1 MSFERTHYCGTLR
14 AEDIGKEAVI
24 CGWVHR
30 RRDHGGVIFIDL
42 RDRTGLV
49 QIVFNPEVVLPDQF
63 GQAEKLRN
71 EFVIRVRGKVRGRLP
86 GMENPN
92 LATGAVEIYATTL
105 EVLNE
110 AKTPPF
116 ALEAHTGV
124 DEALRLK
131 YRYLD
136 LRRLEM
142 QETLALR
149 HRVAKLVRDFLDARG
164 FWEIETPM
172 LTKSTP
178 EGARDFLVPSRVQP
192 GEFYALPQSPQL
204 FKQLL
209 MMAGIDR
216 YFQIARCFRDE
227 DLRADRQPEFT
238 QLDIEMAFVDRDDIM
253 NIIEELVAFL
263 FQEVVG
269 EEVKLPLRRLSYAEA
284 MERFGSDKPD
294 TRFGLEIQDVSEIVK
309 ETNFRVFSD
318 TVKSGG
324 RVRGINV
331 EGAGDSFTRREI
343 DELVERASAY
353 GSKGL
358 LWLIVTE
365 EGARGG
371 ITKFFNAEELDRL
384 ASAMQAKP
392 GDLLILVADKAQVCA
407 DVLGR
412 LRLFLGEKMGLI
424 DHDTWDLLWVV
435 DWPLFEYSETEG
447 RWEAAHHPFTA
458 PLPEDV
464 ELLTEA
470 PEKVRAQ
477 AYDLV
482 LNGTEVGGGS
492 IRIHRREVQEKMF
505 TALGLTSA
513 EAQSKFGFFLDAFDY
528 GTPPHGGIAWG
539 FDRLIMLLAKKN
551 SLRDVIAFP
560 KTASAQDL
568 LTGAPSAAIDG
579 QLRELHIRLT
589 PEAEKR
595 VKTPSTAKKDQ

>member
-1 MSFERTHYCGTLR
+1 MSFKRTHYCGELR
-14 AEDIGKEAVI
+14 SKHIDETVVV

-30 RRDHGGVIFIDL
+30 RRDHGGVIFVDL

-49 QIVFNPEVVLPDQF
+49 QVVFNPEIIQPQLF
-63 GQAEKLRN
+63 AEAERLRS
-71 EFVIRVRGKVRGRLP
+71 EFVIRVEGKVRGRLP

-92 LATGAVEIYATTL
+92 LKTGAVEIYAETL
-105 EVLNE
+105 EVLNT

-116 ALEAHTGV
+116 AIDSHSGV

-136 LRRLEM
+136 LRRSDM

-149 HRVAKLVRDFLDARG
+149 HRIAKLARDFLDAQG

-216 YFQIARCFRDE
+216 YFQIVRCFRDE

-238 QLDIEMAFVDRDDIM
+238 QLDIEMAFVDREDVM
-253 NIIEELVAFL
+253 ALNEALVAFL
-263 FQEVVG
+263 FKEVLGV
-269 EEVKLPLRRLSYAEA
+269 ELELPLRRLSYQEA
-284 MERFGSDKPD
+284 MDRYGSDKPD
-294 TRFGLEIQDVSEIVK
+294 TRFGLELQDVSQVVK
-309 ETNFRVFSD
+309 DTGFRVFSE
-318 TVKSGG
+318 TVKGG
-324 RVRGINV
+324 GVVKGINV
-331 EGAGDSFTRREI
+331 EGAGEKFTRREI
-343 DELVERASAY
+343 DELVDLASSY
-353 GSKGL
+353 GAKGL
-358 LWLIVTE
+358 AWLIVTE
-365 EGARGG
+365 EGGKGG
-371 ITKFFNAEELDRL
+371 IAKFFSADELSNL
-384 ASAMQAKP
+384 YKTMEAKP
-392 GDLLILVADKAQVCA
+392 GDLLIFVADEYMVCA

-412 LRLFLGEKMGLI
+412 LRLYLGEKLGLI
-424 DHDTWDLLWVV
+424 DHDTWDLLWII
-435 DWPLFEYSETEG
+435 DWPLFEYNETEG

-458 PLPEDV
+458 PLPEDL
-464 ELLTEA
+464 ELLDKDPTRA
-470 PEKVRAQ
+470 RAQ

-482 LNGTEVGGGS
+482 LNGTELGGGS

-505 TALGLTSA
+505 AALGFTKEEA
-513 EAQSKFGFFLDAFDY
+513 ERRFGFFLEAFDY
-528 GTPPHGGIAWG
+528 GTPPHGGIAYG
-539 FDRLIMLLAKKN
+539 FDRLVMLLAKKS

-568 LTGAPSAAIDG
+568 MTDAPAPAMDS

-595 VKTPSTAKKDQ
+595 VQSLNQGGES

>member
-1 MSFERTHYCGTLR
+1 M
-14 AEDIGKEAVI
+14 
-24 CGWVHR
+24 
-30 RRDHGGVIFIDL
+30 
-42 RDRTGLV
+42 

-63 GQAEKLRN
+63 TQAEKLRN
-71 EFVIRVRGKVRGRLP
+71 EFVIRVRGMVRGRLP

-92 LATGAVEIYATTL
+92 LSTGAIEIYATTL

-116 ALEAHTGV
+116 ALDAHTGV

-269 EEVKLPLRRLSYAEA
+269 EEVKLPLRRLSYTEA

-294 TRFGLEIQDVSEIVK
+294 TRFGLEIQDVSEVVK
-309 ETNFRVFSD
+309 ETKFRVFSD

-365 EGARGG
+365 EGGRGG
-371 ITKFFNAEELDRL
+371 ITKFFTAEELSRL
-384 ASAMQAKP
+384 VLAMQAKP
-392 GDLLILVADKAQVCA
+392 GDLLIFVADKAKVCA

-464 ELLTEA
+464 ELLTKA

-492 IRIHRREVQEKMF
+492 IR
-505 TALGLTSA
+505 
-513 EAQSKFGFFLDAFDY
+513 
-528 GTPPHGGIAWG
+528 
-539 FDRLIMLLAKKN
+539 
-551 SLRDVIAFP
+551 
-560 KTASAQDL
+560 
-568 LTGAPSAAIDG
+568 
-579 QLRELHIRLT
+579 
-589 PEAEKR
+589 
-595 VKTPSTAKKDQ
+595 STAERCKRNVYRFRFNK

>member
-1 MSFERTHYCGTLR
+1 MSFQRTHYCGELR
-14 AEDIGKEAVI
+14 ADHVDQEAVV

-49 QIVFNPEVVLPDQF
+49 QIVFNPEFVPKEQF
-63 GQAEKLRN
+63 TEAERLRN
-71 EFVIRVRGKVRGRLP
+71 EYVIRVRGTVRRRLA

-92 LATGAVEIYATTL
+92 LATGAIEIYATAL
-105 EVLNE
+105 ELLNE
-110 AKTPPF
+110 ARTPPF
-116 ALEAHTGV
+116 AIDAHTGV

-136 LRRLEM
+136 LRRFEI

-149 HRVAKLVRDFLDARG
+149 HRVAKLIRDFLDGQG

-209 MMAGIDR
+209 MMGGIDR
-216 YFQIARCFRDE
+216 YFQIVRCFRDE

-253 NIIEELVAFL
+253 ALIEELVAFV
-263 FQEVVG
+263 FQETLG
-269 EEVKLPLRRLSYAEA
+269 EKIELPLRRLSWAEA
-284 MERFGSDKPD
+284 MARYGSDKPD
-294 TRFGLEIQDVSEIVK
+294 TRFGLEIQDVSAVVEN
-309 ETNFRVFSD
+309 TGFRVFSQ
-318 TVKSGG
+318 TVRSGG
-324 RVRGINV
+324 QVKGINV
-331 EGAGDSFTRREI
+331 EGAGLKFARREI
-343 DELVERASAY
+343 DELGELAVSY
-353 GSKGL
+353 GSKGM
-358 LWLIVTE
+358 LWLIVTDD
-365 EGARGG
+365 GSKGG
-371 ITKFFNAEELDRL
+371 ITKFFNPEELSQL
-384 ASAMQAKP
+384 VTAMKAKP
-392 GDLLILVADKAQVCA
+392 GDLLIFVADKPQVCA

-412 LRLFLGEKMGLI
+412 LRLYLGEKLELI
-424 DHDTWDLLWVV
+424 DHDAWDLLWVV
-435 DWPLFEYSETEG
+435 DWPLFEYSEAEG

-464 ELLTEA
+464 ELLGKDPA
-470 PEKVRAQ
+470 RVRAQ

-492 IRIHRREVQEKMF
+492 IRIHRREVQERMF
-505 TALGLTSA
+505 AALGMTKEEA
-513 EAQSKFGFFLDAFDY
+513 ESRFGFFLDAFDY

-539 FDRLIMLLAKKN
+539 FDRLIMLLARKD

-568 LTGAPSAAIDG
+568 MTGAPSPAMDG
-579 QLRELHIRLT
+579 QLRELHVRLT

-595 VKTPSTAKKDQ
+595 IEPVQVSSSER

>member
-1 MSFERTHYCGTLR
+1 MSFQRTHYCGELR
-14 AEDIGKEAVI
+14 TDHINQEAVI

-49 QIVFNPEVVLPDQF
+49 QIVFNPEFVPEEQF
-63 GQAEKLRN
+63 SEAERLRN
-71 EFVIRVRGKVRGRLP
+71 EYVIRVKGTVRGRLP

-92 LATGAVEIYATTL
+92 LATGAIEIYSTNL

-116 ALEAHTGV
+116 AIDAHTGV

-136 LRRLEM
+136 LRRFEM
-142 QETLALR
+142 QKTIALR
-149 HRVAKLVRDFLDARG
+149 HRVAKLIRDFLDSRG

-192 GEFYALPQSPQL
+192 GQFYALPQSPQL

-209 MMAGIDR
+209 MMGGIDR
-216 YFQIARCFRDE
+216 YFQIVRCFRDE

-253 NIIEELVAFL
+253 TLIEELVAFV
-263 FQEVVG
+263 FQETLG
-269 EEVKLPLRRLSYAEA
+269 EQVKLPLRRLSWAEA
-284 MERFGSDKPD
+284 MGRFGSDKPD
-294 TRFGLEIQDVSEIVK
+294 TRFGLELQDVSSVVK
-309 ETNFRVFSD
+309 DAKFRVFSE
-318 TVKSGG
+318 TVQSGG
-324 RVRGINV
+324 QVKGINV
-331 EGAGDSFTRREI
+331 EGAGLKFARREI
-343 DELVERASAY
+343 DELGELATAY
-353 GSKGL
+353 GAKGL
-358 LWLIVTE
+358 LWLNVTD
-365 EGARGG
+365 EGSKGG
-371 ITKFFNAEELDRL
+371 ISKFFSSQELSRL
-384 ASAMQAKP
+384 VTAMEAKP
-392 GDLLILVADKAQVCA
+392 GDLLVFVADKPQVCA

-412 LRLFLGEKMGLI
+412 LRLYLGDKLGLI

-464 ELLTEA
+464 ELLGKD
-470 PEKVRAQ
+470 PERVRAQ

-505 TALGLTSA
+505 AALGMTKE
-513 EAQSKFGFFLDAFDY
+513 EAQSRFGFFLDAFDY

-539 FDRLIMLLAKKN
+539 FDRLIMLLARKD

-568 LTGAPSAAIDG
+568 MTGAPSPAMDG
-579 QLRELHIRLT
+579 QLRDLHVRLT

-595 VKTPSTAKKDQ
+595 LKPMQVFDS

>member
-1 MSFERTHYCGTLR
+1 MSFQRTCYCGELR
-14 AEDIGKEAVI
+14 TEDIGEEAVV

-42 RDRTGLV
+42 RDRSGLV
-49 QIVFNPEVVLPDQF
+49 QIVFNPETIHAAEF
-63 GQAEKLRN
+63 AKAEKLRN
-71 EFVIRVRGKVRGRLP
+71 EYVIRVKGVVRGRLP
-86 GMENPN
+86 GMENPH
-92 LATGAVEIYATTL
+92 LATGAVEIFATTL

-116 ALEAHTGV
+116 VIDSHTGV

-136 LRRLEM
+136 LRRFEM

-149 HRVAKLVRDFLDARG
+149 HRVTKLVRDFLDDRG

-209 MMAGIDR
+209 MMGGIDR
-216 YFQIARCFRDE
+216 YFQIVRCFRDE

-253 NIIEELVAFL
+253 DLIEDLIAFV
-263 FQEVVG
+263 FKETVG
-269 EEVKLPLRRLSYAEA
+269 VQVELPLRRLSYQDA
-284 MERFGSDKPD
+284 MNRFGSDKPD
-294 TRFGLEIQDVSEIVK
+294 TRFGLEIQDVSDVVE
-309 ETNFRVFSD
+309 ETGFRVFSE

-324 RVRGINV
+324 QVRGINV
-331 EGAGDSFTRREI
+331 EGCGVKFTRSEI
-343 DELVERASAY
+343 DELVDLATKF

-365 EGARGG
+365 EGGKGG
-371 ITKFFNAEELDRL
+371 ITKFFSSEELSRITE
-384 ASAMQAKP
+384 AMSAKP
-392 GDLLILVADKAQVCA
+392 GDLLIFIADKFQVCA

-412 LRLFLGEKMGLI
+412 LRLFLGEQLELI
-424 DHDTWDLLWVV
+424 DDDAWDLLWIV
-435 DWPLFEYSETEG
+435 DWPLFEYNDTEG

-464 ELLTEA
+464 ELLEKA
-470 PEKVRAQ
+470 PERVRAQ

-492 IRIHRREVQEKMF
+492 IRIHHRNVQEKMF
-505 TALGLTSA
+505 AALGMTTEEA
-513 EAQSKFGFFLDAFDY
+513 ERRFGFFLDAFDY

-539 FDRLIMLLAKKN
+539 FDRLIMLLAGKD

-568 LTGAPSAAIDG
+568 MTGAPAPATKE
-579 QLRELHIRLT
+579 QLQELHIGLT
-589 PEAEKR
+589 SE
-595 VKTPSTAKKDQ
+595 AKKKL

>member
-1 MSFERTHYCGTLR
+1 MSFQRTHYCGELR
-14 AEDIGKEAVI
+14 ADHVDQEAVV

-49 QIVFNPEVVLPDQF
+49 QIVFNPEFVPKEQF
-63 GQAEKLRN
+63 TEAERLRN
-71 EFVIRVRGKVRGRLP
+71 EYVIRVRGTVRRRLA

-92 LATGAVEIYATTL
+92 LATGAIEIYATAL
-105 EVLNE
+105 ELLNE
-110 AKTPPF
+110 ARTPPF
-116 ALEAHTGV
+116 AIDAHTGV

-136 LRRLEM
+136 LRRFEI

-149 HRVAKLVRDFLDARG
+149 HRVAKLIRDFLDGQG

-209 MMAGIDR
+209 MMGGIDR
-216 YFQIARCFRDE
+216 YFQIVRCFRDE

-253 NIIEELVAFL
+253 ALIEELVAFV
-263 FQEVVG
+263 FQETLG
-269 EEVKLPLRRLSYAEA
+269 EKIELPLRRLSWAEA
-284 MERFGSDKPD
+284 MARYGSDKPD
-294 TRFGLEIQDVSEIVK
+294 TRFGLEIQDVSAVVEN
-309 ETNFRVFSD
+309 TGFRVFSQ
-318 TVKSGG
+318 TVRSGG
-324 RVRGINV
+324 QVKGINV
-331 EGAGDSFTRREI
+331 EGAGLKFARREI
-343 DELVERASAY
+343 DELGELAVSY
-353 GSKGL
+353 GSKGM
-358 LWLIVTE
+358 LWLIVTDD
-365 EGARGG
+365 GSKGG
-371 ITKFFNAEELDRL
+371 ITKFFNPEELSQL
-384 ASAMQAKP
+384 VTAMKAKP
-392 GDLLILVADKAQVCA
+392 GDLLIFVADKPQVCA

-412 LRLFLGEKMGLI
+412 LRLYLGEKLELI
-424 DHDTWDLLWVV
+424 DHDAWDLLWVV
-435 DWPLFEYSETEG
+435 DWPLFEYSEAEG

-464 ELLTEA
+464 ELLGKDPA
-470 PEKVRAQ
+470 RVRAQ

-492 IRIHRREVQEKMF
+492 IRIHRREVQERMF
-505 TALGLTSA
+505 AALGMTKEEA
-513 EAQSKFGFFLDAFDY
+513 ESRFGFFLDAFDY

-539 FDRLIMLLAKKN
+539 FDRLIMLLARKDW
-551 SLRDVIAFP
+551 LRDVIAFP

-568 LTGAPSAAIDG
+568 MTGAPSPAMDG
-579 QLRELHIRLT
+579 QLRELHVRLT

-595 VKTPSTAKKDQ
+595 IEPVQVSSSER

>member
-1 MSFERTHYCGTLR
+1 MSFRRTHYCGELR
-14 AEDIGKEAVI
+14 AKHVDEAVVV

-30 RRDHGGVIFIDL
+30 RRDHGGVIFVDL

-49 QIVFNPEVVLPDQF
+49 QVVFNPEVTDARAF
-63 GQAEKLRN
+63 AEAERLRS
-71 EFVIRVRGKVRGRLP
+71 EFVIKVEGRVRRRLP

-92 LATGAVEIYATTL
+92 LATGEVEIYADSL
-105 EVLNE
+105 EVLNT

-116 ALEAHTGV
+116 AIDSYAAV

-136 LRRLEM
+136 LRRFEM

-149 HRVAKLVRDFLDARG
+149 HRVAKLVRDFLDSQG

-216 YFQIARCFRDE
+216 YFQIVRCFRDE

-238 QLDIEMAFVDRDDIM
+238 QLDIEMAFVDRDDVM
-253 NIIEELVAFL
+253 ALNEALVAFL
-263 FQEVVG
+263 FKEILGIELQ
-269 EEVKLPLRRLSYAEA
+269 LPLRRLPYQEA
-284 MERFGSDKPD
+284 MDRYGSDKPD
-294 TRFGLEIQDVSEIVK
+294 TRFGLELKDVSQVVK
-309 ETNFRVFSD
+309 DTGFRVFSE

-324 RVRGINV
+324 VVKGINV
-331 EGAGDSFTRREI
+331 EGAGEKFSRREI
-343 DELVERASAY
+343 DELGELASSY
-353 GSKGL
+353 GAKGL
-358 LWLIVTE
+358 AWMIVTQ
-365 EGARGG
+365 EGGKGG
-371 ITKFFNAEELDRL
+371 IAKFFSADELSRL
-384 ASAMQAKP
+384 FDTMAAKP
-392 GDLLILVADKAQVCA
+392 GDLLVFVADKYEVCS

-412 LRLFLGEKMGLI
+412 LRLYLGDKLGLI
-424 DHDTWDLLWVV
+424 DHNRWDLLWII
-435 DWPLFEYSETEG
+435 DWPLFEYNETEG

-458 PLPEDV
+458 PLPEDL
-464 ELLTEA
+464 ELLETDPPRA
-470 PEKVRAQ
+470 RAQ

-492 IRIHRREVQEKMF
+492 IRIHRRDVQEKMF
-505 TALGLTSA
+505 AALGFSKEEA
-513 EAQSKFGFFLDAFDY
+513 ERRFGFFLDAFDY
-528 GTPPHGGIAWG
+528 GTPPHGGIAYG
-539 FDRLIMLLAKKN
+539 FDRLVMLMAGKN

-568 LTGAPSAAIDG
+568 MTGAPAPAMDS

-589 PEAEKR
+589 AEAERR
-595 VKTPSTAKKDQ
+595 VQSLTLDGRK

>member
-1 MSFERTHYCGTLR
+1 MSFERTHYCGELR
-14 AEDIGKEAVI
+14 SKHIDETVVV

-30 RRDHGGVIFIDL
+30 RRDHGGVIFVDL

-49 QIVFNPEVVLPDQF
+49 QVVFNPEVINSQF
-63 GQAEKLRN
+63 FAQAERLRS
-71 EFVIRVRGKVRGRLP
+71 EFVIRVEGKVRGRLP

-92 LATGAVEIYATTL
+92 LATGAVEIYAETL
-105 EVLNE
+105 EVLNT

-116 ALEAHTGV
+116 AIDSHSGV

-136 LRRLEM
+136 LRRFEL
-142 QETLALR
+142 QETMALR

-216 YFQIARCFRDE
+216 YFQIVRCFRDE

-238 QLDIEMAFVDRDDIM
+238 QLDMEMAFVDRDDVM
-253 NIIEELVAFL
+253 ALNEDLMAFL
-263 FQEVVG
+263 FREILGV
-269 EEVKLPLRRLSYAEA
+269 ELKLPLRRLSYQEA
-284 MERFGSDKPD
+284 MDRYGSDKPD
-294 TRFGLEIQDVSEIVK
+294 TRFGLELQDVSQVVK
-309 ETNFRVFSD
+309 DSGFRVFSE
-318 TVKSGG
+318 TVKAGG
-324 RVRGINV
+324 VVKGINV
-331 EGAGDSFTRREI
+331 AGAGEKFTRREI
-343 DELVERASAY
+343 DELVDLASSY
-353 GSKGL
+353 GAKGL
-358 LWLIVTE
+358 AWLIVTE
-365 EGARGG
+365 EGGKGG
-371 ITKFFNAEELDRL
+371 ISKFFSAQELSNL
-384 ASAMQAKP
+384 YEAMGAKP
-392 GDLLILVADKAQVCA
+392 GDLLIFVADEYRVCA

-412 LRLFLGEKMGLI
+412 LRLYLGEKLGLI
-424 DHDTWDLLWVV
+424 DHDTWDLLWII
-435 DWPLFEYSETEG
+435 DWPLFEYNETEG

-458 PLPEDV
+458 PLPEDL
-464 ELLTEA
+464 ELLETDPPRA
-470 PEKVRAQ
+470 RAQ

-505 TALGLTSA
+505 AALGFTKEEA
-513 EAQSKFGFFLDAFDY
+513 ERRFGFFLEAFDY
-528 GTPPHGGIAWG
+528 GTPPHGGIAYG
-539 FDRLIMLLAKKN
+539 FDRLVMLLGRKN

-568 LTGAPSAAIDG
+568 MTDAPAPAMDS

-595 VKTPSTAKKDQ
+595 IKSLHLDSEE

>member
-1 MSFERTHYCGTLR
+1 MSFERTHRCGELR
-14 AEDIGKEAVI
+14 KEHIDQVVVV

-49 QIVFNPEVVLPDQF
+49 QVVFNPEVIAPQSF
-63 GQAEKLRN
+63 AEAEKLRS
-71 EFVIRVRGKVRGRLP
+71 EFVIRVQGKVRGRLP

-92 LATGAVEIYATTL
+92 LATGAVEIYAEAL
-105 EVLNE
+105 EVLNS

-116 ALEAHTGV
+116 AIDSHTGV
-124 DEALRLK
+124 DEALRLR

-136 LRRLEM
+136 LRRVDM

-149 HRVAKLVRDFLDARG
+149 HRAAKLVRDFLDARG

-209 MMAGIDR
+209 MMAGFDR
-216 YFQIARCFRDE
+216 YFQIVRCFRDE

-238 QLDIEMAFVDRDDIM
+238 QLDIEMAFVDRDDVM
-253 NIIEELVAFL
+253 ALNEALVAFL
-263 FQEVVG
+263 FQELLG
-269 EEVKLPLRRLSYAEA
+269 EQVELPLRRLSYQEA
-284 MERFGSDKPD
+284 MERYGSDKPD
-294 TRFGLEIQDVSEIVK
+294 TRFGLELQDVSQVVK
-309 ETNFRVFSD
+309 DTGFRVFSE
-318 TVKSGG
+318 TVKAGG
-324 RVRGINV
+324 VVKGINV
-331 EGAGDSFTRREI
+331 EGAGTAFTRREI
-343 DELVERASAY
+343 DELVDLASSY

-365 EGARGG
+365 EGGRGG
-371 ITKFFNAEELDRL
+371 ITKFFSAEELAGL
-384 ASAMQAKP
+384 VKAMEAKP
-392 GDLLILVADKAQVCA
+392 GDLLIFVADEYKVCA
-407 DVLGR
+407 EVLGR
-412 LRLFLGEKMGLI
+412 LRLYLGEKLGLI
-424 DHDTWDLLWVV
+424 DRDAWDLLWVI
-435 DWPLFEYSETEG
+435 DWPLFEYNETEG

-458 PLPEDV
+458 PLPED
-464 ELLTEA
+464 EHLLDTDPVQA
-470 PEKVRAQ
+470 RAQ

-482 LNGTEVGGGS
+482 LNGTELGGGS

-505 TALGLTSA
+505 AALGFSQE
-513 EAQSKFGFFLDAFDY
+513 EAQRRFGFFLEAFDY
-528 GTPPHGGIAWG
+528 GTPPHGGIAYG
-539 FDRLIMLLAKKN
+539 FDRLVMLLAGKS

-568 LTGAPSAAIDG
+568 MTDAPAPAMDN

-595 VKTPSTAKKDQ
+595 VKSAHHSDD

>member
-14 AEDIGKEAVI
+14 AEDIGKEATV

-63 GQAEKLRN
+63 AQAEKLRN
-71 EFVIRVRGKVRGRLP
+71 EFVIRVRGMVRGRLP

-92 LATGAVEIYATTL
+92 LSTGAVEVYATTL

-116 ALEAHTGV
+116 ALDAHTGV

-294 TRFGLEIQDVSEIVK
+294 TRFGLEIQDVSEVVQD
-309 ETNFRVFSD
+309 TSFRVFSD
-318 TVKSGG
+318 TVRSGG
-324 RVRGINV
+324 HVRGINV
-331 EGAGDSFTRREI
+331 EGAGDKFARREI
-343 DELVERASAY
+343 DELGERASAY

-365 EGARGG
+365 EGGRGG
-371 ITKFFNAEELDRL
+371 ITKFFTAEELSRL
-384 ASAMQAKP
+384 VLAMQAKP
-392 GDLLILVADKAQVCA
+392 GDLLIFVADKAKVCA

-424 DHDTWDLLWVV
+424 DHDTWGLLWVV

-464 ELLTEA
+464 ELLTKA

-492 IRIHRREVQEKMF
+492 IRIHRREVQERMF
-505 TALGLTSA
+505 AALGLTSE

-568 LTGAPSAAIDG
+568 MTGAPSVAIDG

-589 PEAEKR
+589 PEAEKK
-595 VKTPSTAKKDQ
+595 VKVPSTAKKDQ

>member
-14 AEDIGKEAVI
+14 AEDVGEEAMV

-42 RDRTGLV
+42 RDRTGLL
-49 QIVFNPEVVLPDQF
+49 QIVFNPEIVSPEQF
-63 GQAEKLRN
+63 AQAERLRN
-71 EFVIRVRGKVRGRLP
+71 EFVIRVKGDVRGRLP

-92 LATGAVEIYATTL
+92 LATGAVEVYATTL

-116 ALEAHTGV
+116 ALDAHNGV

-149 HRVAKLVRDFLDARG
+149 HRVTKLVRDFLDSRG

-209 MMAGIDR
+209 MMGGIDR

-253 NIIEELVAFL
+253 NLIEELMAFI
-263 FQEVVG
+263 FAEVLG
-269 EEVKLPLRRLSYAEA
+269 EKVKLPLRRLSYAEA
-284 MERFGSDKPD
+284 MDRFGSDKPD
-294 TRFGLEIQDVSEIVK
+294 TRFGLEIQDVSQVVK
-309 ETNFRVFSD
+309 DTGFRVFSD

-331 EGAGDSFTRREI
+331 EGAGKEFTRREI
-343 DELVERASAY
+343 DELGERAVTY

-358 LWLIVTE
+358 LWLIVTD
-365 EGARGG
+365 EGGKGG
-371 ITKFFNAEELDRL
+371 ISKFFSPEELSRL
-384 ASAMQAKP
+384 TSAMQAKP
-392 GDLLILVADKAQVCA
+392 GDLLIFVADTAKVCS

-435 DWPLFEYSETEG
+435 DWPLFEYSETEN

-464 ELLTEA
+464 GLLSKE
-470 PEKVRAQ
+470 PEKARAQ

-492 IRIHRREVQEKMF
+492 IRIHRREVQEQMF
-505 TALGLTSA
+505 AALGLTSE
-513 EAQSKFGFFLDAFDY
+513 EAQSRFGFFLDAFDY

-568 LTGAPSAAIDG
+568 MTGAPSRAMDG
-579 QLRELHIRLT
+579 QLKELHIRLT

-595 VKTPSTAKKDQ
+595 VKVPAMAKKEV

>member
-1 MSFERTHYCGTLR
+1 MSFQRTCYCGELR
-14 AEDIGKEAVI
+14 TEDIGEEAVV

-42 RDRTGLV
+42 RDRSGLV
-49 QIVFNPEVVLPDQF
+49 QIVFNPETIHAAEF
-63 GQAEKLRN
+63 AKAEKLRN
-71 EFVIRVRGKVRGRLP
+71 EYVIRVKGVVRGRLP
-86 GMENPN
+86 GMENPH
-92 LATGAVEIYATTL
+92 LATGAVEIFATTL

-116 ALEAHTGV
+116 VIDSHTGV

-136 LRRLEM
+136 LRRFEM

-149 HRVAKLVRDFLDARG
+149 HRVTKLVRDFLDDRG

-209 MMAGIDR
+209 MMGGIDR
-216 YFQIARCFRDE
+216 YFQIVRCFRDE

-253 NIIEELVAFL
+253 DLIEDLIAFV
-263 FQEVVG
+263 FKETVG
-269 EEVKLPLRRLSYAEA
+269 VQVELPLRRLSYQDA
-284 MERFGSDKPD
+284 MNRFGSDKPD
-294 TRFGLEIQDVSEIVK
+294 TRFGLEIQDVSDVVE
-309 ETNFRVFSD
+309 ETGFRVFSE

-324 RVRGINV
+324 QVRGINV
-331 EGAGDSFTRREI
+331 EGCGVKFTRREI
-343 DELVERASAY
+343 DELVDLATKF

-365 EGARGG
+365 EGGKGG
-371 ITKFFNAEELDRL
+371 ITKFFSSEELSRITE
-384 ASAMQAKP
+384 AMSAKP
-392 GDLLILVADKAQVCA
+392 GDLLIFIADKFQVCA

-412 LRLFLGEKMGLI
+412 LRLFLGEQLELI
-424 DHDTWDLLWVV
+424 DDDAWDLLWIV
-435 DWPLFEYSETEG
+435 DWPLFEYNDTEG

-464 ELLTEA
+464 ELLEKA
-470 PEKVRAQ
+470 PERVRAQ

-492 IRIHRREVQEKMF
+492 IRIHHRNVQEKMF
-505 TALGLTSA
+505 AALGMTTEEA
-513 EAQSKFGFFLDAFDY
+513 ERRFGFFLDAFDY

-539 FDRLIMLLAKKN
+539 FDRLIMLLAGKD

-568 LTGAPSAAIDG
+568 MTGAPAPATKE
-579 QLRELHIRLT
+579 QLQELHIGLT
-589 PEAEKR
+589 SE
-595 VKTPSTAKKDQ
+595 AKKKL

>member
-1 MSFERTHYCGTLR
+1 MSFKRTHYCGELR
-14 AEDIGKEAVI
+14 SKHIDETVVV

-30 RRDHGGVIFIDL
+30 RRDHGGVIFVDL

-49 QIVFNPEVVLPDQF
+49 QVVFNPEIIQPQLF
-63 GQAEKLRN
+63 AEAERLRS
-71 EFVIRVRGKVRGRLP
+71 EFVIRVEGKVRGRLP

-92 LATGAVEIYATTL
+92 LKTGAVEIYAETL
-105 EVLNE
+105 EVLNT

-116 ALEAHTGV
+116 AIDSHSGV

-136 LRRLEM
+136 LRRSDM

-149 HRVAKLVRDFLDARG
+149 HRIAKLARDFLDAQG

-216 YFQIARCFRDE
+216 YFQIVRCFRDE

-238 QLDIEMAFVDRDDIM
+238 QLDIEMAFVDREDVM
-253 NIIEELVAFL
+253 ALNEALVAFL
-263 FQEVVG
+263 FKEVLGV
-269 EEVKLPLRRLSYAEA
+269 ELELPLRRLSYQEA
-284 MERFGSDKPD
+284 MDRYGSDKPD
-294 TRFGLEIQDVSEIVK
+294 TRFGLELQDVSQVVK
-309 ETNFRVFSD
+309 DTGFRVFSE
-318 TVKSGG
+318 TVKGG
-324 RVRGINV
+324 GVVKGINV
-331 EGAGDSFTRREI
+331 EGAGEKFTRREI
-343 DELVERASAY
+343 DELVDLASSY
-353 GSKGL
+353 GAKGL
-358 LWLIVTE
+358 AWLIVTE
-365 EGARGG
+365 EGGRGG
-371 ITKFFNAEELDRL
+371 ISKFFSADELSEL
-384 ASAMQAKP
+384 FAAMEAKP
-392 GDLLILVADKAQVCA
+392 GDLLIFVADEYKVCS

-412 LRLFLGEKMGLI
+412 LRLYLGEKLGLI
-424 DHDTWDLLWVV
+424 DHDTWDLLWVI
-435 DWPLFEYSETEG
+435 DWPLFEYNETEG

-458 PLPEDV
+458 PLPEDL
-464 ELLTEA
+464 ELLDTEPTRA
-470 PEKVRAQ
+470 RAQ
-477 AYDLV
+477 AYDMV
-482 LNGTEVGGGS
+482 LNGTELGGGS

-505 TALGLTSA
+505 AALGFTREEA
-513 EAQSKFGFFLDAFDY
+513 ERRFGFFLEAFDY
-528 GTPPHGGIAWG
+528 GTPPHGGIAYG
-539 FDRLIMLLAKKN
+539 FDRLVMLLGRKN

-568 LTGAPSAAIDG
+568 MTDAPAPAMDS

-595 VKTPSTAKKDQ
+595 IKSLHLDSEE